1 MATSSQLEQYI
12 VYLTS
17 ERQYSALTIDAYRKD
32 INEFVSFLTDN
43 GGFTSFEAIDA
54 LDVRTFLSNLH
65 ERNLSKASIIR
76 KISSLRSYY
85 DFLVKNNFVMANPFA
100 NIQIKKSKGY
110 LPHFFYEE
118 QMTQLFESV
127 EKENDVMRDRDIIL
141 LELLYATGMRVS
153 ELSNLTLDRIDI
165 QQKMILVIGKGNKQR
180 YVPFGQ
186 KAKDALVKY
195 LNLRSELMS
204 KYNKQ
209 HNFMLINHLGE
220 KITTAGIAYLLDK
233 IIKQSALT
241 NDIHP
246 HMLRHT
252 FATHLLNNGAD
263 LRTVQ
268 ELLGHS
274 SLSTTQIY
282 THVTTENLVDNYRK
296 FHPRAKS

>member
-1 MATSSQLEQYI
+1 MANNQLENYI

-17 ERQYSALTIDAYRKD
+17 ERQYSQLTVEAYQED
-32 INEFVSFLTDN
+32 IQEFVTFLEEN
-43 GGFTSFEAIDA
+43 GGFISFEKVDN

-65 ERNLSKASIIR
+65 QRDLAKTSIIR
-76 KISSLRSYY
+76 KISSLRSFY
-85 DFLVKNNFVMANPFA
+85 DFLLKNSMVKTNPFA
-100 NIQIKKSKGY
+100 DIQLKKPKGY

-118 QMTQLFESV
+118 QMQQLFDSV
-127 EKENDVMRDRDIIL
+127 ESEQDPMRFRDILL

-153 ELSNLTLDRIDI
+153 EITNLTLDRIDLK
-165 QQKMILVIGKGNKQR
+165 QKMILVIGKGNKQR
-180 YVPFGQ
+180 YVPFGE
-186 KAKDALVKY
+186 KAKNALTDY
-195 LNLRSELMS
+195 LPFRIELMA
-204 KYNKQ
+204 KFKQQ
-209 HNFMLINHLGE
+209 HNYLLINHYGQQ
-220 KITTAGIAYLLDK
+220 ITPAGISYLLEK

-241 NDIHP
+241 NNIHP

-282 THVTTENLVDNYRK
+282 THVTTDNLIDNYKK
-296 FHPRAKS
+296 FHPRAKN